1 MRFTLI
7 CTDVRACTCVWAY
20 MCRSVCTHYAVGP
33 NALKAP
39 RCRLRVLGKP
49 QLITSFICSL
59 SSGLT
64 SGTSAISNCSGDTSG
79 NAPTLDDPVFRL
91 QRRRVRRLGRHASQV
106 RKHRRSLSC
115 RFARTHSI
123 LLASVTLQM
132 ARQEDYIYFHR
143 PPLRGVGVLD
153 LYFYTRRM
161 VPAARSSSKIFR
173 NWTRISTQ

>member
-1 MRFTLI
+1 MLFTLI
-7 CTDVRACTCVWAY
+7 CTDVRACTCVHVW
-20 MCRSVCTHYAVGP
+20 VCVYTYAVGP

-49 QLITSFICSL
+49 QLITSIICSL

-64 SGTSAISNCSGDTSG
+64 SGTSAISYCSGDTSG

-106 RKHRRSLSC
+106 RKHHRSLSC

-123 LLASVTLQM
+123 LLAFL
-132 ARQEDYIYFHR
+132 FHLSDAPDGATER
-143 PPLRGVGVLD
+143 
-153 LYFYTRRM
+153 LYLFSPTSLE
-161 VPAARSSSKIFR
+161 RSGR
-173 NWTRISTQ
+173 T